1 MSAFPATVRGTRSL
15 GDRFA
20 EISVPIVTAL
30 ALLLGWGLKASVEA
44 RAVPFQAEGISAQVP
59 AGWLRA
65 TGGENET
72 LRVTDPA
79 STGFATFYTIE
90 TRPVAAGT
98 SAAQFTSLLT
108 LARGQSLT
116 AYRVLDQQPFDLNGR
131 SGYKLT
137 FAYVESNPDL
147 THTELPHVVRGVEYI
162 FIDGERAVLVAYHA
176 EEAAYEPDFPRF
188 RRFLDSVSF

>member
-1 MSAFPATVRGTRSL
+1 MSALPVAVRRPRSL

-20 EISVPIVTAL
+20 EISVPIITIV
-30 ALLLGWGLKASVEA
+30 ALLFGWLLKTTVEA
-44 RAVPFQAEGISAQVP
+44 RTVPFAADGITAQVP

-65 TGGENET
+65 ISTDTER
-72 LRVTDPA
+72 LRLTDPA
-79 STGFATFYTIE
+79 SVGFATTYIIE
-90 TRPVAAGT
+90 KRPVVPGT
-98 SAAQFTSLLT
+98 TAAQFTSQLT

-116 AYRVLDQQPFDLNGR
+116 AYRVLDQEAFSLNGR
-131 SGYKLT
+131 DGYKLT

-162 FIDGERAVLVAYHA
+162 FINGDQAVLVSYHA
-176 EEAAYEPDFPRF
+176 DEAAYEPDFPRF